1 MTEPLRR
8 SERIRRSRTLTETQ
22 RQQLQVIFDA
32 VEDQTE
38 RFGDDSKEAHQKPCR
53 RLKSNANWT
62 KKKNKITPNPR
73 WLKLFHVAWML
84 ENNIVMPPHC
94 EGEISHICLDP
105 NRNGVNRRQTG
116 ARCFEGSHLEFC
128 SHAHNKSRDPC
139 HDLIDKWVANN
150 RSNPK
155 VRTTGI
161 ICISDLAN
169 HFPIS
174 WECIHIPL
182 CFGCYGKISV

>member
-1 MTEPLRR
+1 MEVFQRR
-8 SERIRRSRTLTETQ
+8 KLCCDAALALLGCLPCALLVLNLINRDRI
-22 RQQLQVIFDA
+22 
-32 VEDQTE
+32 
-38 RFGDDSKEAHQKPCR
+38 
-53 RLKSNANWT
+53 NWT
-62 KKKNKITPNPR
+62 WSLSNGFTVFYNVIITLCVLFLFIHWMPFILRITKIITRKRSISPFPIIHSPP
-73 WLKLFHVAWML
+73 LK
-84 ENNIVMPPHC
+84 
-94 EGEISHICLDP
+94 
-105 NRNGVNRRQTG
+105 
-116 ARCFEGSHLEFC
+116 
-128 SHAHNKSRDPC
+128 NKSRDPC

-150 RSNPK
+150 RSNPN